1 MVAML
6 TINTRYQVK
15 SQPIGQG
22 GMGVVY
28 KAYDV
33 MTKRDV
39 ALKTMRDSLNQD
51 ALELFSK
58 EWMVLAR
65 VSHPNIVDILDTGEF
80 EQDGARK
87 PFFVMPLLP
96 GVTLE
101 QLIDDSSSRLTTEP
115 VVGIIA
121 QACRDLHAAHER
133 GLIHRDIKPS
143 NIFVMDDDSVKIID
157 FGIVHLAGADSIK
170 GLKGTLQYM
179 SPEQVELKPTSAAS
193 DIFSLAVVCYEALT
207 GRKPFSRRS
216 DLETADAVRRHIPP
230 PICDLNP
237 VVSQLVSRVI
247 HKALAKDPWHRFS
260 SAREFA

>member
-28 KAYDV
+28 RAYDV

-39 ALKTMRDSLNQD
+39 ALKTMRDSLNQE

-65 VSHPNIVDILDTGEF
+65 ISHPNIVDILDTGEY
-80 EQDGARK
+80 EQDGKRI

-101 QLIDDSSSRLTTEP
+101 QLIDNSSSRLTTER
-115 VVGIIA
+115 VIGIIA
-121 QACRDLHAAHER
+121 QACRGLHAEHER

-143 NIFVMDDDSVKIID
+143 NIFVMDDDTVKIID
-157 FGIVHLAGADSIK
+157 FGVVHLAGADTRTGI
-170 GLKGTLQYM
+170 KGTLQYM
-179 SPEQVELKPTSAAS
+179 APEQLDLKTATTKS
-193 DIFSLAVVCYEALT
+193 DIWSLGVVCYEALT
-207 GRKPFSRRS
+207 GRKPF
-216 DLETADAVRRHIPP
+216 EG
-230 PICDLNP
+230 
-237 VVSQLVSRVI
+237 
-247 HKALAKDPWHRFS
+247 K
-260 SAREFA
+260 